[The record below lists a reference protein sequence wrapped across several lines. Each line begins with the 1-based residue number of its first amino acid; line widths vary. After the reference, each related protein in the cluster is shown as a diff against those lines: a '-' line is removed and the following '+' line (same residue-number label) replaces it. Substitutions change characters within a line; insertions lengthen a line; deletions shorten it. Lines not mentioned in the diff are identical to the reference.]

1 MDNEKFILLT
11 LEENI
16 EVLEKTKSTLSKD
29 IMGLINEFE
38 ETFER
43 GNKVFVFGNGGCA
56 GVAQQMA
63 SAFIGRFKSGKP
75 SRPVI
80 SLSSDASLITA
91 LCNDYGFEN
100 IYKKQVE
107 AYVKEGDLVI
117 GLTAS
122 GNSLNV
128 LNAVEKAK
136 EIGAKT
142 LGITGESG
150 GKLKDICHCIIRIP
164 SGNPT
169 FIEDIMAEINSIL
182 CKTID

>member
-63 SAFIGRFKSGKP
+63 SAFIGRSKSGKP

-128 LNAVEKAK
+128 L
-136 EIGAKT
+136 
-142 LGITGESG
+142 
-150 GKLKDICHCIIRIP
+150 KDTQR
-164 SGNPT
+164 
-169 FIEDIMAEINSIL
+169 
-182 CKTID
+182 